1 MYVFNRIKYLFE
13 TFGLGQSSHF
23 KLTNYDLQL
32 FLLAFRNI
40 TRQRG
45 YAIVNMFGLAIGL
58 ASALFILLYV
68 KDELTFD
75 TMHPYAANTYRM
87 GYILQLPNGETE
99 AAPYAP
105 AGWDN
110 YIQAN
115 YPGIK
120 GISGYISQGMP
131 TSINYVAKERIILT
145 EDIIWA
151 ESSITDLIYLPVL
164 KGDHN
169 HPLKEL
175 NALIL
180 TKSAAKE
187 LFGDEDPINKTLT
200 LSHEWSTRG
209 KNVEMVVTAV
219 IDDLPSNSHVNPK
232 YVANILALKPFIKDL
247 ENLLGSAMGDGN
259 GFWTQSYFV
268 CEDEKKI
275 PQIEAD
281 LQKRANEII
290 AKNKWNIKFKPVIRK
305 ITDIHFDKEM
315 DWTIDHKTADIN
327 YIYVFIT
334 IATLI
339 LIVAC
344 INYINLSTAKSAGRA
359 REIGLRKTFGGVRSQ
374 LFFQFMMESFLLVL
388 SLLLSHFYW

>member
-1 MYVFNRIKYLFE
+1 MIFNY
-13 TFGLGQSSHF
+13 
-23 KLTNYDLQL
+23 

-40 TRQRG
+40 SRQRG
-45 YAIVNMFGLAIGL
+45 YAIVNMLGLAIGL

-68 KDELTFD
+68 KDKLTYD
-75 TMHPYAANTYRM
+75 TMHPNAAKTYRM

-110 YIQAN
+110 YIMAT

-120 GISGYISQGMP
+120 GITSYESWGMP
-131 TSINYVAKERIILT
+131 TSINYAAKERIILT

-151 ESSITDLIYLPVL
+151 EASITDLIYLPVL

-175 NALIL
+175 NAMIL
-180 TKSAAKE
+180 TKTSAKE
-187 LFGDEDPINKTLT
+187 LFGDEDPVNKTLT
-200 LSHEWSTRG
+200 LSHQWSTNG

-232 YVANILALKPFIKDL
+232 YICNILALKPFIKDL
-247 ENLLGSAMGDGN
+247 ESSLATAMGDGNN

-275 PQIEAD
+275 AQIEAD

-290 AKNKWNIKFKPVIRK
+290 EKKKITFKFKPAIRK
-305 ITDIHFDKEM
+305 ITDID
-315 DWTIDHKTADIN
+315 
-327 YIYVFIT
+327 
-334 IATLI
+334 
-339 LIVAC
+339 
-344 INYINLSTAKSAGRA
+344 
-359 REIGLRKTFGGVRSQ
+359 
-374 LFFQFMMESFLLVL
+374 
-388 SLLLSHFYW
+388 